1 VIAVLAFHAAP
12 RPVGSR
18 FFLFAASAAAIHSQM
33 CNIADCSPPEYD
45 WAYRL
50 TSKKSQ
56 RGMEPM
62 RRAALINPFDLM
74 PPVPRSIDERTVRA
88 TPVCSDCGTDDIEC
102 HANIQ
107 WSNESQEWQL
117 TGTFGKPAHCNN
129 CDAACDVRWVTL
141 N

>member
-1 VIAVLAFHAAP
+1 
-12 RPVGSR
+12 
-18 FFLFAASAAAIHSQM
+18 
-33 CNIADCSPPEYD
+33 
-45 WAYRL
+45 
-50 TSKKSQ
+50 
-56 RGMEPM
+56 MEPM

-88 TPVCSDCGTDDIEC
+88 ARSTPVCSNCGTDDIEC
-102 HANIQ
+102 HAKIQ

-117 TGTFGKPAHCNN
+117 TGTFGQPAHCNN